1 MLRVHWHGVQAG
13 LELMFDA
20 MMGAANANKKLTMVI
35 CSSMGDLAAVIQ
47 DPRWEEL
54 APLTVR

>member
-1 MLRVHWHGVQAG
+1 
-13 LELMFDA
+13 MFDA